1 MKFFDSKEEVL
12 DIQLTQYG
20 RHRLSLGKWSPVY
33 YSFFD
38 DNVLYDGGYGGVT
51 ESKNEIEG
59 RIQDETPLLT
69 TQHTF
74 TGRDDYLYDNIE
86 DILDSVKLMV
96 YEKMNVM
103 PLSLGTS
110 ELNSTKT
117 PAFTA
122 QFLDGKITEL
132 QYNSTG
138 SAQNTTHP
146 DFTSNSQQLQ
156 HIPQIEANIEFKIS
170 AVDPNN
176 PDLRY
181 ETDPALSTSRVYS
194 DGATVVVGPDQIILL
209 VEEENSSF
217 DYKNFDIEVFAMT
230 EQSGSVG
237 EQVLVPLSFIKPL
250 EMVQNGLLIDRKE
263 AEHNAGRI
271 NGKVPELDP
280 TFVEYYFEINVDEEI
295 DENLICKAV
304 SQLKSKDLIID
315 TGFDCPDLVDPA
327 SINIY
332 ASDAP
337 DEECT
342 DI

>member
-1 MKFFDSKEEVL
+1 
-12 DIQLTQYG
+12 
-20 RHRLSLGKWSPVY
+20 
-33 YSFFD
+33 
-38 DNVLYDGGYGGVT
+38 
-51 ESKNEIEG
+51 
-59 RIQDETPLLT
+59 
-69 TQHTF
+69 
-74 TGRDDYLYDNIE
+74 
-86 DILDSVKLMV
+86 
-96 YEKMNVM
+96 M

-132 QYNSTG
+132 QHNFTG
-138 SAQNTTHP
+138 SAQSTTNP
-146 DFTSNSQQLQ
+146 AYTSNSQQLQ

-181 ETDPALSTSRVYS
+181 ETDPALSPSRVYS

-217 DYKNFDIEVFAMT
+217 DYKNFDIEVFEMT
-230 EQSGSVG
+230 EQSGSAG
-237 EQVLVPLSFIKPL
+237 EQILVPLSFIKPL
-250 EMVQNGLLIDRKE
+250 EMVHNGLLIDKKE
-263 AEHNAGRI
+263 AQQRAGQP
-271 NGKVPELDP
+271 NGLLPEIDT
-280 TFVEYYFEINVDEEI
+280 TFVEYYFDINVDKEI
-295 DENLICKAV
+295 DENLICKAI
-304 SQLKSKDLIID
+304 SQLKAKDMIVD
-315 TGFDCPDLVDPA
+315 TEFNCPDLVNPA

-337 DEECT
+337 DEECI